1 MVLLKRSG
9 NGNFAS
15 ARYSSSCLGCWA
27 LKNAL
32 SSTMIDRFGREVV
45 PLTVFQQKRPIAGQ
59 LAFGN
64 TTRPSSSLH
73 NTVAMLPPPAVWRP
87 RPSTEEIGSPGWDGT
102 PVDIRPAAVL
112 ISSQFPAARDGAF
125 TTSWNGG
132 CKRPVTSP
140 QGKRE
145 WCNAGPRG
153 SQAKSSE
160 RPVTASAAIASSP
173 RAQEAEARL
182 RRALAEVEEWHE
194 FLPGKEP
201 WQQARP
207 ALTRTPNPDTNP
219 NP

>member
-1 MVLLKRSG
+1 
-9 NGNFAS
+9 
-15 ARYSSSCLGCWA
+15 
-27 LKNAL
+27 
-32 SSTMIDRFGREVV
+32 MIDRFGREVV

-87 RPSTEEIGSPGWDGT
+87 RPTSEEIGSPGWDGT